1 MGAHEKL
8 VPGELLTVDSKNNEL
23 LVNNIKLIVMNKNEE
38 INNV

>member
-8 VPGELLTVDSKNNEL
+8 VPGELLAVDSKNNEL
-23 LVNNIKLIVMNKNEE
+23 SIKKNKRIVMNKNEE